1 MKVPSR
7 AAGPSEALRPQQPS
21 RLPPPPPV
29 PAAEA
34 SPEAASPH
42 PFPLLDPC
50 QGERQTLPGPFLQY
64 KSARTSGGPSVA
76 QGPWA
81 GLGSRMP
88 PEAAVPPTLNTHS
101 LEPEISLPPSTSTR
115 DGADPGRQL
124 LDIRSSG
131 RKALRGQQE
140 VWGNRRIAG
149 DGWCQAEGT
158 SI

>member
-34 SPEAASPH
+34 APEAASPH

-101 LEPEISLPPSTSTR
+101 LEPEISLPPSRSTR

-131 RKALRGQQE
+131 RKALRGQQ
-140 VWGNRRIAG
+140 
-149 DGWCQAEGT
+149 
-158 SI
+158 